1 MNLGG
6 GGHSVGDLV
15 TFLSSSCLLSGIP
28 DLTESRVN
36 QLFCH
41 LPDDMARVPWP
52 HVGFCPAE
60 LHRHCLWSCPL
71 VSPVPCS
78 LCTQELGFLL
88 LKCIFS
94 CSFHGSLLVVV
105 WRWPF
110 RFLLGDNGA
119 DCRIPGWRRV
129 SQHFGE
135 LVSLSLASLDG
146 WERPPSPAPVSAFS
160 GCFHDLLLI
169 LCRFT
174 LVSRSG
180 HVFCCSGLKLFES
193 ENRCLH

>member
-1 MNLGG
+1 
-6 GGHSVGDLV
+6 
-15 TFLSSSCLLSGIP
+15 
-28 DLTESRVN
+28 
-36 QLFCH
+36 
-41 LPDDMARVPWP
+41 MARVPWP
-52 HVGFCPAE
+52 HAGFCPAE

-105 WRWPF
+105 WKWPF
-110 RFLLGDNGA
+110 RFLWGDNGA

-135 LVSLSLASLDG
+135 LISLSLASLDG
-146 WERPPSPAPVSAFS
+146 WERPPSPAPVSASS

-180 HVFCCSGLKLFES
+180 HAFCCSGLKLFES